1 MESEIDI
8 NGDSDLL
15 QMLIDADPVDVIVL
29 VDFLTDS
36 GKGRLAMAS
45 EVREA
50 LESAKKKNKF
60 SRGVLLLLI
69 RELQHFGGNSF
80 VNLFRRN
87 GVPYAEIVADVLSHV
102 GGTGGKNE
110 PVASMEL
117 KVLEKLLSDAWEK
130 MSAQEQADFSKGF
143 QNETGPLG
151 VSYAAIQAAIRRGGP
166 AAIQAALLAT
176 GAFARLAMGGV
187 LATGTSLIAGRA
199 AGLAFGP
206 IGVALSGIAG
216 AHTLTSQAYRVTVPC
231 VVQIAYI
238 RQKSALVTCPSC
250 EVPTP
255 KTSKFCSECGA
266 GLAQ

>member
-8 NGDSDLL
+8 NGDSELL
-15 QMLIDADPVDVIVL
+15 QLLSDADPVDVIVL

-50 LESAKKKNKF
+50 LESAKKKSKF

-69 RELQHFGGNSF
+69 REFQHFGGNSF

-102 GGTGGKNE
+102 GGTVGKNE
-110 PVASMEL
+110 PVASLEL

-130 MSAQEQADFSKGF
+130 MSPQEQADFSKGF
-143 QNETGPLG
+143 QTETGPLG

-176 GAFARLAMGGV
+176 GAFARLAMGG
-187 LATGTSLIAGRA
+187 AIAAGSSLIAGRA

-206 IGVALSGIAG
+206 VGVALSGIAG

-238 RQKSALVTCPSC
+238 RQKNELVICASC
-250 EVPTP
+250 EAGNTQA
-255 KTSKFCSECGA
+255 SKYCSECGA
-266 GLAQ
+266 ALAQ